1 MTDIPRYHAQPA
13 TLDPSQELPDQDER
27 PLAQGHDDEAASEVA
42 EAHDKHREAV
52 EAEARAREEAAAKGE
67 PAPGEPQQPGEGAE
81 EPSEQPAEG
90 DQGGEGEQPT
100 ESPSEQPV
108 EQPSE
113 QPNEEDDDDVPSGT
127 IDGVLAWVGD
137 DHDRAQRA
145 LDAERA
151 GQNRSTLVTQ
161 LEAI

>member
-1 MTDIPRYHAQPA
+1 VPE
-13 TLDPSQELPDQDER
+13 SDER
-27 PLAQGHDDEAASEVA
+27 PLAQGHDEEAADEVA
-42 EAHDKHREAV
+42 EAHEQHKQTV

-67 PAPGEPQQPGEGAE
+67 PAPGDPQQPGEGDE
-81 EPSEQPAEG
+81 GDEPSEQPS
-90 DQGGEGEQPT
+90 EGEQP
-100 ESPSEQPV
+100 SEPG

-113 QPNEEDDDDVPSGT
+113 QPSEGDDVPSGT
-127 IDGVLAWVGD
+127 IDEVLGWVGD

-151 GQNRSTLVTQ
+151 GQNRSTLITQ

>member
-27 PLAQGHDDEAASEVA
+27 PLAQGHDDEASSEVA

-90 DQGGEGEQPT
+90 EPSEP
-100 ESPSEQPV
+100 PSEQPA

-113 QPNEEDDDDVPSGT
+113 QPNEDDEDVPSGT

>member
-27 PLAQGHDDEAASEVA
+27 PLAQGHDDEASSEVA

-90 DQGGEGEQPT
+90 EPSEPPSEQPA
-100 ESPSEQPV
+100 EQPV

-113 QPNEEDDDDVPSGT
+113 QPNEDDEDVPSGT